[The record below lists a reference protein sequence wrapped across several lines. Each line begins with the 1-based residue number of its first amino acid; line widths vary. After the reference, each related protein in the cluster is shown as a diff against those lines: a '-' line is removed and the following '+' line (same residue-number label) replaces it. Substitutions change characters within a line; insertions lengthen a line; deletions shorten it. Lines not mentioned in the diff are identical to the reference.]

1 MDYPRPLAV
10 GNTIASAIRPFYA
23 LWMYVPE
30 IPDILGI
37 RERAKKRAIEV
48 IMMLLIRSA
57 VRGLL

>member
-23 LWMYVPE
+23 LWMCVPE
-30 IPDILGI
+30 IPDILGM
-37 RERAKKRAIEV
+37 RERARKKAIEV
-48 IMMLLIRSA
+48 IVMLLIQSA